1 MSSAYRSGSRTRW
14 GRRTLGLK
22 LVVGYAGLF
31 STSVVVLCVIAYV
44 LFIHFLRE
52 PDRTFIETQA
62 QELRAA
68 YERSGVQGLREEL
81 VSTLDERR
89 EELLVRLADRSG
101 RTMLL
106 YNPDD
111 WKRSEISRLEQHRV
125 TDGQPW
131 IQLGSAEDND
141 ELEAYVTPLRDGGV
155 LQVGMDTDVRQDVLA
170 SMRNVFLAIALPVI
184 ILALLGGAVMSY
196 RALRPVRQLV
206 RTFQEVIDTGD
217 VQRRVPVDGERG
229 PFTELVYLF
238 NLTLARI
245 ETLLSRMRES
255 LDNVAHDLRTPVT
268 QLRGRAE
275 LALQGAGDAEAYRE
289 ALGDALEVSDTLLTI
304 LNTTLDVAEAEVGAM
319 VLRKEELEIAPL
331 VQSVA
336 APYTMISEE
345 KGVTLEVDVP
355 VHLCAVLDRSRMR
368 RVVANLLDNAVKY
381 TPPGGT
387 VRVAAEDDGREL
399 CIIVQDTGIGIPAEE
414 VPRIWDR
421 LYRGDQSRSERGLG
435 LGLSLV
441 KAIVGA
447 HDGHV
452 TVHSALGRGSVF
464 VIHLPRTA
472 KAHVTVL

>member
-1 MSSAYRSGSRTRW
+1 MSSAYRSRTAW
-14 GRRTLGLK
+14 GRRTVGLK
-22 LVVGYAGLF
+22 LLVGYAGLF
-31 STSVVVLCVIAYV
+31 SGSVVVLCAIAYI

-52 PDRTFIETQA
+52 PDRAFIETQA

-68 YERSGVQGLREEL
+68 YERSGVQALREEL
-81 VSTLDERR
+81 ASTPDERR

-101 RTMLL
+101 RTILL

-111 WKRSEISRLEQHRV
+111 WKRSEIERLEQHRISP
-125 TDGQPW
+125 GQPW

-141 ELEAYVTPLRDGGV
+141 ELEAYATPLQDGGV
-155 LQVGMDTDVRQDVLA
+155 LQVGMDTDVRADVLA

-229 PFTELVYLF
+229 EFTELVYLF
-238 NLTLARI
+238 NLTLTRI

-275 LALQGAGDAEAYRE
+275 LALQGEGDVEAYRD
-289 ALGDALEVSDTLLTI
+289 ALGDALEASETLLTI
-304 LNTTLDVAEAEVGAM
+304 LNTTLDVAEAEAGA
-319 VLRKEELEIAPL
+319 VILRKEEIDVTELI
-331 VQSVA
+331 QGVA
-336 APYTMISEE
+336 APYAMIAED
-345 KGVTLEVDVP
+345 KGVGLEVDVP
-355 VHLCAVLDRSRMR
+355 GDLRAVLDRSRMR

-381 TPPGGT
+381 TPAGGT
-387 VRVAAEDDGREL
+387 VEIEAEGDEREL
-399 CIIVQDTGIGIPAEE
+399 RIIVRDSGIGIPAEDA
-414 VPRIWDR
+414 PRIWDR
-421 LYRGDQSRSERGLG
+421 LYRGDRSRSERGLG

-447 HDGHV
+447 HDGRV
-452 TVHSALGRGSVF
+452 TVESAPGRGSVF
-464 VIHLPRTA
+464 VIHLPRVIRP
-472 KAHVTVL
+472 HVTEP